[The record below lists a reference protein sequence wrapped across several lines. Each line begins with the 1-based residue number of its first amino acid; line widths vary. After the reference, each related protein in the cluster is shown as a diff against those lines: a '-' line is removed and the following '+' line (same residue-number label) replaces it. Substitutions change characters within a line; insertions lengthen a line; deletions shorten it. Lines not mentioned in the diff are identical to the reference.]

1 MTTPHTPMH
10 MIRADL
16 DISAFHRWAGSRDL
30 IAQNTFDVG
39 YALHCLLVES
49 FGSDL
54 APKPFR
60 AMISRPPPGQRRHGT
75 FYGYAQCDAAALRTA
90 AAMYADPLQSKIL
103 PAPRI
108 ESKPMPTTWQPG
120 QRLGFEVLIRP
131 VVRPKERRLKT
142 RDGIRHPGA
151 ETDVWQWEASQ
162 HPQRTMARSREDVY
176 IEWLAAQ
183 LARRGGA
190 ELENSATSL
199 QSFQRVRT
207 VRKRRSHATEGPHAV
222 LQGTLVVTDVDAF
235 PRLVAH
241 GIGRHR
247 AYGYGMLLLRP
258 PRLATNL

>member
-1 MTTPHTPMH
+1 MTTTHTPLH

-16 DISAFHRWAGSRDL
+16 EINAFHRWAGSRDL

-60 AMISRPPPGQRRHGT
+60 AMIPRPAPGQRRHGT
-75 FYGYAQCDAAALRTA
+75 FYGYAQCDAEVLRAT
-90 AAMYADPLQSKIL
+90 AAMYADPLQSKVL

-108 ESKPMPTTWQPG
+108 ESKLMPTTWQLG
-120 QRLGFEVLIRP
+120 QLLGFEVLIRP
-131 VVRPKERRLKT
+131 VARPKKRRLKT
-142 RDGIRHPGA
+142 RSGTRHPGA
-151 ETDVWQWEASQ
+151 ETDVWQWEASR
-162 HPQRTMARSREDVY
+162 HPHRTMARSREEVY
-176 IEWLAAQ
+176 IEWLATQ
-183 LARRGGA
+183 LTQRGGA
-190 ELENSATSL
+190 ELDKSATRL

-207 VRKRRSHATEGPHAV
+207 VRKHRSHATEGPHAV
-222 LQGTLVVTDVDAF
+222 LQGNLAVTDVDAF
-235 PRLVAH
+235 TRLVAH

-258 PRLATNL
+258 PRLVTSL

>member
-1 MTTPHTPMH
+1 MTTTQSPVH

-16 DISAFHRWAGSRDL
+16 DVNAFHRWAGSRDL
-30 IAQNTFDVG
+30 IAQNTFDIG

-60 AMISRPPPGQRRHGT
+60 AMISRPTPNQRRNGT
-75 FYGYAQCDAAALRTA
+75 FYGYTQCDAAALCAA

-103 PAPRI
+103 PASRI
-108 ESKPMPTTWQPG
+108 ESKPMPTTWQID

-131 VVRPKERRLKT
+131 VVRPKKRRLNT
-142 RDGIRHPGA
+142 RDGIRHSGA

-162 HPQRTMARSREDVY
+162 YPQRTMARSREDVY

-190 ELENSATSL
+190 ELDKSATRL
-199 QSFQRVRT
+199 QSFQRVRA
-207 VRKRRSHATEGPHAV
+207 VRKHRSHTTEGPHAV
-222 LQGTLVVTDVDAF
+222 LQGTLAVTDVDAF
-235 PRLVAH
+235 TSLIAH

-258 PRLATNL
+258 PHLVTSL

>member
-1 MTTPHTPMH
+1 MTTTHTLLH

-16 DISAFHRWAGSRDL
+16 DINAFHRWAGSRGL

-49 FGSDL
+49 FGGDL

-60 AMISRPPPGQRRHGT
+60 AMIPRPTPGQRRYGT
-75 FYGYAQCDAAALRTA
+75 FYGYAQCDAADLCA
-90 AAMYADPLQSKIL
+90 AASMYADPLQSKIL
-103 PAPRI
+103 PAPHI
-108 ESKPMPTTWQPG
+108 ESKPMPTTWQLG
-120 QRLGFEVLIRP
+120 QRLGFEVLVRP
-131 VVRPKERRLKT
+131 VARPKKRRLNT
-142 RDGIRHPGA
+142 PGGIRNPGA
-151 ETDVWQWEASQ
+151 ETDVWQWEASR
-162 HPQRTMARSREDVY
+162 HPLRTMARSREEVY

-190 ELENSATSL
+190 ELDKSATRL

-207 VRKRRSHATEGPHAV
+207 VRKHRSRATEGPHAV
-222 LQGTLVVTDVDAF
+222 LQGTLAVTDVDDF
-235 PRLVAH
+235 IHLVAQ

-258 PRLATNL
+258 PHMAASL

>member
-1 MTTPHTPMH
+1 MTTTHTPLH

-16 DISAFHRWAGSRDL
+16 EIKAFHRWAGSRDL
-30 IAQNTFDVG
+30 IAQNIFDVG

-60 AMISRPPPGQRRHGT
+60 AMIPRPTPGQRRYGT
-75 FYGYAQCDAAALRTA
+75 FYGYAQCNAEVLRAA

-103 PAPRI
+103 PAPHI

-120 QRLGFEVLIRP
+120 QRLGFEVLVRP
-131 VVRPKERRLKT
+131 VARPKERRLNT
-142 RDGIRHPGA
+142 RGGIRRPGA
-151 ETDVWQWEASQ
+151 ETDVWQWEASR
-162 HPQRTMARSREDVY
+162 HPQRTMTRSREEVY
-176 IEWLAAQ
+176 TEWLAAQ

-190 ELENSATSL
+190 ELDKSATRL

-207 VRKRRSHATEGPHAV
+207 VRRHRSHATEGPHAV
-222 LQGTLVVTDVDAF
+222 LQGTLAVTDVDAF
-235 PRLVAH
+235 TRLVAH

-258 PRLATNL
+258 PHMATTL

>member
-1 MTTPHTPMH
+1 MTATHAPVY

-16 DISAFHRWAGSRDL
+16 DVSAFHHWAGSRDL

-60 AMISRPPPGQRRHGT
+60 AMISRPTPSQQRNGT
-75 FYGYAQCDAAALRTA
+75 FYGYAQCDAAALRAA

-103 PAPRI
+103 PAPCI
-108 ESKPMPTTWQPG
+108 ESKLMPTTWQPG

-131 VVRPKERRLKT
+131 VARPKERRLST

-151 ETDVWQWEASQ
+151 ETDVWQWEASR
-162 HPQRTMARSREDVY
+162 HPQRKMARSREDVY

-190 ELENSATSL
+190 ELDKSVTRL
-199 QSFQRVRT
+199 QSFQWVRT

-222 LQGTLVVTDVDAF
+222 LQGTLAVTDVDAF
-235 PRLVAH
+235 THLIAH

-258 PRLATNL
+258 PRPATSL